1 MEKIIRASC
10 RVYGYLLVFYP
21 GEFRRRFG
29 AEMAQLFEELMC
41 AAAVQRGPIAIIL
54 LWRSALWELLSVAA
68 PLRLQNAAV
77 IAGALSFVASS
88 ILFLAF
94 FRAVS

>member
-10 RVYGYLLVFYP
+10 RVYGHLLIFYP
-21 GEFRRRFG
+21 GDFRRRFA
-29 AEMAQLFEELMC
+29 AEMVQLFEELLRD
-41 AAAVQRGPIAIIL
+41 AAQRGPIAITS
-54 LWRSALWELLSVAA
+54 LWRSALWELLSVAV

-77 IAGALSFVASS
+77 IAGGLSLIASS

-94 FRAVS
+94 FRAVT

>member
-1 MEKIIRASC
+1 MEKIIPASC
-10 RVYGYLLVFYP
+10 RVYGRLLIFYP

-29 AEMAQLFEELMC
+29 AEMTQLFEELLRD
-41 AAAVQRGPIAIIL
+41 AAQRGPIAIIS

-88 ILFLAF
+88 LLFLAF